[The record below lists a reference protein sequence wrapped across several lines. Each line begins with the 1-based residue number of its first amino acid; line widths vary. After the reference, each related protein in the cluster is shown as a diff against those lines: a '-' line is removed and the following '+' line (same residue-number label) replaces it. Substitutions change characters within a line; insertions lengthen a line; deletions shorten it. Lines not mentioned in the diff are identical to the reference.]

1 MSKSQG
7 LSDYELPKLL
17 SISSLKGHELGVDFN
32 FDKQKNNKSPPLIC
46 QGMEGTDF
54 LEFGPETWNPILGCS
69 LTMKTK
75 SYY

>member
-46 QGMEGTDF
+46 QGMEWRVLIF
-54 LEFGPETWNPILGCS
+54 WNLALRLEIR
-69 LTMKTK
+69 
-75 SYY
+75 Y

>member
-1 MSKSQG
+1 MLDPILCILMSKSQG

-54 LEFGPETWNPILGCS
+54 LQFGPET
-69 LTMKTK
+69 
-75 SYY
+75 